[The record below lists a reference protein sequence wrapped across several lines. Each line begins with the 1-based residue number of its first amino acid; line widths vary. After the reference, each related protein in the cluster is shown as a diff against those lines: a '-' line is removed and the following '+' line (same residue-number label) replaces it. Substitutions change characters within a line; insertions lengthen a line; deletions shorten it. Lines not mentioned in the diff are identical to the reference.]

1 MNLEWAFH
9 LTPASGGVLIGAD
22 AVLLLVLA
30 AAMIAGM
37 ARYRLMP
44 SKPNQMPS

>member
-1 MNLEWAFH
+1 MNLERPFH
-9 LTPASGGVLIGAD
+9 LTPVWGGVLIGAD
-22 AVLLLVLA
+22 AVLFLVLA

-37 ARYRLMP
+37 ALYRLMP